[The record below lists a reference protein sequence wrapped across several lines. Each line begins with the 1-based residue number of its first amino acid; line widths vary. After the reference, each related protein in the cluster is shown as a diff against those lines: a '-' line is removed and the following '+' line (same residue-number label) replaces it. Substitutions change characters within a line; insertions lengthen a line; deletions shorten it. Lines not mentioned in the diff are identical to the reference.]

1 MADGGSQEYFHHAK
15 GKSLERKW
23 CSFAKKLTC
32 KKDERMRAVF
42 PAKGQL
48 KRLALHTGFFS
59 VHFTNAAERQETM
72 TEFSK
77 VFFVPIMYFIVF

>member
-23 CSFAKKLTC
+23 CSFAKKKLTC

-42 PAKGQL
+42 PAKRTAEKAGTL
-48 KRLALHTGFFS
+48 YRTFFC
-59 VHFTNAAERQETM
+59 TLTLLMLQ
-72 TEFSK
+72 K
-77 VFFVPIMYFIVF
+77 GK